1 MILLDTNVL
10 SELMKPRPEAKVVAW
25 VDAQLTT
32 TLFISSVTR
41 AEIELGLALLPE
53 GKRKRM
59 LETAAQGMFQMF
71 DGRCLEFGEAAA
83 SVYARI
89 VSLRIQVGS
98 SITVE
103 DAQIVSIALVYG
115 LDLATRNAKDFSD
128 ITGLH
133 LINPWL

>member
-10 SELMKPRPEAKVVAW
+10 SELMRPQPETKVVAW

-53 GKRKRM
+53 GKRRRM
-59 LETAAQGMFQMF
+59 LESAAQGMFQMF
-71 DGRCLEFGEAAA
+71 AGRCLEFGEAAA

-89 VSLRIQVGS
+89 VSLRIQAGS
-98 SITVE
+98 PITVE
-103 DAQIVSIALVYG
+103 DAQIASIAIVYG
-115 LDLATRNAKDFSD
+115 LDLATRNTKDFSD
-128 ITGLH
+128 ITGLT
-133 LINPWL
+133 LINPWV